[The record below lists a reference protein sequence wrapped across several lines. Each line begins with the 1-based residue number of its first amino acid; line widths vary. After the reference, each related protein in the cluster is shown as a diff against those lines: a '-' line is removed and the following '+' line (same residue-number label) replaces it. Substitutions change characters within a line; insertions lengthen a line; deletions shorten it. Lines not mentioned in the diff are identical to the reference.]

1 MPTYLRGRRSW
12 FLNYGRTIKTRL
24 RCDTHDLYKD
34 TGRRDDTPPD
44 DRICEYCNLDM
55 IETVEHFA
63 LECTLYDEVRLVM
76 LERIDGLTAAV
87 DHFGW
92 RRKNWKEKLQFL
104 LGDGPD
110 LGSTSREALS
120 QWSQMETAF
129 YFYLHRAHVLRRD
142 TEL

>member
-1 MPTYLRGRRSW
+1 
-12 FLNYGRTIKTRL
+12 
-24 RCDTHDLYKD
+24 
-34 TGRRDDTPPD
+34 
-44 DRICEYCNLDM
+44 M